1 MVKLHIL
8 GGPGSGKTTLAQ
20 DVSFRFHIPHYDL
33 DKVNWDLE
41 NAIATTKQPA
51 WITEGIYLIWTETL
65 LYHADYIVLLEV
77 SWPVAAWRIVYRHIS
92 NSLRGTNPYPGI
104 NGVKA
109 LFKLLLYTRRYYL
122 NQDNTNRPSIE
133 SPERFQNTSQEIA
146 IAPTEEFF
154 KRYVETFQEFT
165 VPPTEKFVRMYLEKY
180 KEKVVLVKNTA
191 DREQL
196 FKLLAN
202 R

>member
-1 MVKLHIL
+1 VVKLHIL

-20 DVSFRFHIPHYDL
+20 DVSSRFHIPHYDL
-33 DKVNWDLE
+33 DKVNWELE
-41 NAIATTKQPA
+41 NAIATAKQPA
-51 WITEGIYLIWTETL
+51 WITEGIYLIWTEPL
-65 LYHADYIVLLEV
+65 LYRADYIVLLEV

-122 NQDNTNRPSIE
+122 NQDAADRPSVE
-133 SPERFQNTSQEIA
+133 SLERYLETSREIA
-146 IAPTEEFF
+146 LPPTEEFF
-154 KRYVETFQEFT
+154 KRYLETSREIAI
-165 VPPTEKFVRMYLEKY
+165 PPTEKFVRMYLAKY
-180 KEKVVLVKNTA
+180 KEKVFLVKNTT
-191 DREQL
+191 DRKQL
-196 FKLLAN
+196 FELLVN